1 MLKQQFNC
9 RFSECSEQAAII
21 DLEQSV
27 FKRDLATIYQNDK
40 LINVTY
46 LKYDDEIVGYLTYK
60 DNEISYDI
68 YMLAV
73 SPKWRGQ
80 KIGTEL
86 LKTIQ
91 TKDIVLEVSSENEV
105 AQKFYQS
112 HGFKQ
117 VRVIKNYYNG
127 TPGLFLH
134 WRKNDC

>member
-9 RFSECSEQAAII
+9 RFNECSDQAAII
-21 DLEQSV
+21 DLEHSV

-40 LINVTY
+40 LIDVTY

>member
-9 RFSECSEQAAII
+9 RFSDCSEQAAIVS
-21 DLEQSV
+21 LEQEV
-27 FKRDLATIYQNDK
+27 FKRDLANIYQNDQ

-46 LKYDDEIVGYLTYK
+46 LKYDNEVVGYLTYK

-91 TKDIVLEVSSENEV
+91 TKDIVLEVSSENQV

-117 VRVIKNYYNG
+117 VRIIKNYYNG